1 MSFPNIFHSPFYKKR
16 PDEDDKPK
24 EPFVFKQTPY
34 LKMLDQIIGE
44 ERFKSEHRHLVT
56 PKIAFPQIGKSY
68 EERTVAMALESCPVK
83 SIIACVLGGVLG
95 LGFGVFTASLDP
107 AYTMGD
113 PAKMKVKDVFR
124 EMGQRS
130 LSYGK
135 NFAMLGAMFSGT
147 ECLIEQYRA
156 KTDLKN
162 GTMAGAITGG
172 LIGLRAGF
180 KGGLFGAIG
189 FAAFSTLIDY
199 YMRFS

>member
-1 MSFPNIFHSPFYKKR
+1 MSIPNLFHSPFIKKQ
-16 PDEDDKPK
+16 ESAEK
-24 EPFVFKQTPY
+24 EPFVFKPTPY
-34 LKMLDQIIGE
+34 LKMLNQIIGE
-44 ERFKSEHRHLVT
+44 ERMNSEHRHLVT
-56 PKIAFPQIGKSY
+56 PKLGLQIGGQLPM
-68 EERTVAMALESCPVK
+68 EERVVAMALESCPLK
-83 SIIACVLGGVLG
+83 SAIACVLGGVLG

-113 PAKMKVKDVFR
+113 PSKLTVRTVFK

-135 NFAMLGAMFSGT
+135 NFAMLGMMFAGT
-147 ECLIEQYRA
+147 ECFIEQYRA
-156 KTDLKN
+156 KTDWKN
-162 GTMAGAITGG
+162 GTTAGGLVGG